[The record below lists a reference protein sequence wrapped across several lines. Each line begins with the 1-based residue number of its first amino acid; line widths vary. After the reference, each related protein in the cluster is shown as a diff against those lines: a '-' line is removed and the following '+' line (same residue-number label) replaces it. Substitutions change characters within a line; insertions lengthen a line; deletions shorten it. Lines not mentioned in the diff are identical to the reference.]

1 MKYFSTMS
9 KSTKKQDEG
18 QFGLFQLSEI
28 PDPFKKAVE
37 IVHSQPKAPMSLV
50 QRKLSNAWLKNA
62 AMNPPDAEGWWSIS
76 SKAMVEDIGFD
87 SKNFK
92 HLTDAAREMMA
103 IVFEWDVYGKERKFK
118 ASVLFPEI
126 EITAFTTRYQI
137 SGQLRKHVLNPDVYA
152 IIDMTEIKK
161 LRRGASVAI
170 YENCIRF
177 LNVGWTPAMPWQ
189 QLRDMVL
196 GGSSSYEEYKHF
208 KAKVLKPS
216 LAEINS
222 LTGIHLTLVDK
233 PSGGKRVTDV
243 KFKVERTEV
252 ETDQPDTE
260 EQMQVIGEMIA
271 LGMAQSDAKK
281 LCKAHSVGK
290 AEAAVAY
297 TKKMIVQGAKKG
309 EPIEN
314 TAGYLKRSLEK
325 GWGVVD
331 AGDNTPSPTPVVPR
345 ANKNKLEEAFKAQRR
360 GEAQV
365 WFKEVPLTT
374 QEATIGRYNEY
385 QQTTALKI
393 KAKGKSSKAVESA
406 FSNWLANDLWGVPT
420 DEEMLEFAKN
430 NFAGK

>member
-1 MKYFSTMS
+1 MS
-9 KSTKKQDEG
+9 KATKKQDEG

-76 SKAMVEDIGFD
+76 SKSMIEDIGFD

-216 LAEINS
+216 LAEINT
-222 LTGIHLTLVDK
+222 LTGINLTLVDK
-233 PSGGKRVTDV
+233 PLGGKRVTDV

-252 ETDQPDTE
+252 QSDQPDTE
-260 EQMQVIGEMIA
+260 EQMKVIGEMIA
-271 LGMAQSDAKK
+271 LGMTQSDAKK
-281 LCKAHSVGK
+281 LCKTHSVGK

-297 TKKMIVQGAKKG
+297 TKKMILQGAKKG

-331 AGDNTPSPTPVVPR
+331 VDDKFPSPPPIKSG
-345 ANKNKLEEAFKAQRR
+345 AKDKLEEAFKAQRR
-360 GEAQV
+360 LEAQT

-374 QEATIGRYNEY
+374 QEATVERYNEY
-385 QQTTALKI
+385 QETQALKV
-393 KAKGKSSKAVESA
+393 KAKGKTSKAVESA
-406 FSNWLANDLWGVPT
+406 FSSWLANDLWGNPT
-420 DEEMLEFAKN
+420 AEDMLEFAKKH
-430 NFAGK
+430 FTGK

>member
-1 MKYFSTMS
+1 MS
-9 KSTKKQDEG
+9 KASKKQDEG

-62 AMNPPDAEGWWSIS
+62 AMNPPDSEGWWTIS
-76 SKAMVEDIGFD
+76 SKSMIEDIGFD

-233 PSGGKRVTDV
+233 PLGGKRVTDV
-243 KFKVERTEV
+243 KFKVERLEAPS
-252 ETDQPDTE
+252 DQPESE
-260 EQMQVIGEMIA
+260 EQMRVIGEMIS
-271 LGMAQSDAKK
+271 LGMSQADAKK
-281 LCKAHSVGK
+281 LCNTHSISK

-297 TKKMIVQGAKKG
+297 TKKMIIQGAKKG

-331 AGDNTPSPTPVVPR
+331 VEDKFPSPAPATTG

-360 GEAQV
+360 LEAQA

-374 QEATIGRYNEY
+374 QEATVARYNEY
-385 QQTTALKI
+385 QQTPSLKI
-393 KAKGKSSKAVESA
+393 KAKGKTSKAVESA

-420 DEEMLEFAKN
+420 DEDMLEFAKRH
-430 NFAGK
+430 FTGK